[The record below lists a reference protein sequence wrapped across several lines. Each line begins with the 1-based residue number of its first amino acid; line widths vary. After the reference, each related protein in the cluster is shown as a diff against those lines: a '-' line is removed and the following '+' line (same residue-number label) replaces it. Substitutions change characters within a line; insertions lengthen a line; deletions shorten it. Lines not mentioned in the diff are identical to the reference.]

1 MASLRHRA
9 SLLST
14 SQRSI
19 TLLRSTA
26 KSQRRNVANKT
37 SLLATPLPP
46 PHSLLPTGMLLR
58 SLLIATVSSHR
69 TLLTPSLAVLSFF
82 SKPRPSLFSVEK
94 NPLLHAIFKSTLY
107 RHFCAGENVGEVK
120 TTIKNIKDMGFRGV
134 ILTYAREVVVDSS
147 TEQEVGVGALE
158 FKEKHAAELEK
169 EAAFDEG
176 IQAWRD
182 GVLETASMLG
192 EGDFLALKF
201 TGAGAKVTEGLA
213 ARKSL
218 PTQMQDAL
226 DAVCEQAIKRKAS
239 ILVDAEQQFVQP
251 GIDDV
256 ALNLMRT
263 YNREHATVYNT
274 YQAYLKSTSSTLLRH
289 LHFAKDQGFTIGV
302 KLVRGAYMA
311 TEPRHLINDTKQ
323 QTDDSYDSIAQGLLE
338 GRYQDLE
345 HGSSAGFPRLNLFLA
360 THNKQSALNAYQV
373 QQKRSEEGL
382 PLIKVQYGQLLGM
395 ADEVS
400 CTLLQLGDKAGH
412 AAPEVYKCLSWG
424 TLGDCISYLL
434 RRAVENRDAV
444 SRTKTEYF
452 AVRREVWRRVKSAL
466 SFGIVSR

>member
-1 MASLRHRA
+1 
-9 SLLST
+9 
-14 SQRSI
+14 
-19 TLLRSTA
+19 
-26 KSQRRNVANKT
+26 
-37 SLLATPLPP
+37 
-46 PHSLLPTGMLLR
+46 MLLR

-69 TLLTPSLAVLSFF
+69 TLLTPSLAILSFF
-82 SKPRPSLFSVEK
+82 SKPRLALFSVEK

-107 RHFCAGENVGEVK
+107 RHFCAGENVEEVK

-158 FKEKHAAELEK
+158 CKKDVVEVEK
-169 EAAFDEG
+169 EVVFDES

-201 TGAGAKVTEGLA
+201 TGAGAKVTEALA
-213 ARKSL
+213 AKKPL

-226 DAVCEQAIKRKAS
+226 NAVCEQAIKRKAS

-274 YQAYLKSTSSTLLRH
+274 YQAYLKSTPSTLLRH
-289 LHFAKDQGFTIGV
+289 LRFAKDQGFTIGV

-412 AAPEVYKCLSWG
+412 TSPEVYKCLSWG